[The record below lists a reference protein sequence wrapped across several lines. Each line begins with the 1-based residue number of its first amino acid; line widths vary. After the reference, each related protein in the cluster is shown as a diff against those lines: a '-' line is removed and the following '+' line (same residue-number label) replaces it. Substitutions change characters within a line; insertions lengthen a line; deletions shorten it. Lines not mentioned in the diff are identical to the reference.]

1 MLPVLQVLQ
10 MVCPSY
16 VMGKL
21 KGTGCFLC
29 KMPDFHKNTVMGRKH
44 SFREKHKPKTS
55 SRKIPGVEK
64 LFCYMLR
71 LILSQRLG
79 YYLASCPHLPMARYD
94 TAPYHDDNSW
104 CCRWLYHGMR
114 GTAGY
119 KELHGSAR
127 FPNNKSIAMD

>member
-1 MLPVLQVLQ
+1 MLSVLQVLQ
-10 MVCPSY
+10 MVCPSH

-21 KGTGCFLC
+21 KGTGRFLC
-29 KMPDFHKNTVMGRKH
+29 KTPDFHGSTVMWRKH
-44 SFREKHKPKTS
+44 SLREKHNSKTS

-64 LFCYMLR
+64 PFCFMLR

-79 YYLASCPHLPMARYD
+79 YYLASCPHLPMAQHD

-104 CCRWLYHGMR
+104 CCRWPYQGIR

-119 KELHGSAR
+119 KELYGSVR